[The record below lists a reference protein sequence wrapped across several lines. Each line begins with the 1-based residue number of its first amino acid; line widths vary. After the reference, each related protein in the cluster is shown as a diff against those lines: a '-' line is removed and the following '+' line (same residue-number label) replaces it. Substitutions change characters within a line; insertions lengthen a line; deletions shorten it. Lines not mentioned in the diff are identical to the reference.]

1 MNYLKVSKATDL
13 TGSDR
18 KIYRSLEILP
28 GFLAWGTI
36 IGLIIFSYFQPVG
49 TAIFIILFDIYWLF
63 LVLFLGIHLI
73 SSFRI
78 MKRYLGVDWKKRCE
92 ELGNK
97 DITMPVTGIIRS
109 INWQD
114 LWHVII
120 IPTYGES
127 ATVLRSNLDGLINS
141 GYPVEKLIVVLA
153 TEAREGEE
161 GKQRA
166 EIIKSEYSNRF
177 ETFLVTTHPDDIV
190 GELKG
195 KGANQ
200 AFAAGELK
208 RLVIDERGLDYDLI
222 LVSVFDAD
230 TVIHPGYFYC
240 LTYSFLTVDHP
251 YRSSFQPVP
260 VYHNNLWQAPFFAR
274 VAAFS
279 NTFWQMMQQLRAEK
293 LATYSSHSMT
303 WRALVDI
310 GFWSTNMVSEDSR
323 IFWHCFCYYKGDYRV
338 EPLYFPV
345 SMDIC
350 MDKSTVRTAVSLYK
364 QQRRWGWGVENI
376 PYLLFNTGKQW
387 STLNSKAKKR
397 YINHITV
404 QLYGFHSWATN
415 ALITSVL
422 GWLPLLLGGD
432 RFNVTVLSNNLPAV
446 TKFFMTLAMVGMV
459 VSAII
464 SVLVLP
470 RTSKP
475 TWLQY
480 GIMIVQWIFLP
491 VIIIVFGSIPGLE
504 AQTRLML
511 GKYMGFLV
519 TPKHRE

>member
-1 MNYLKVSKATDL
+1 MDYLKVSKATDL
-13 TGSDR
+13 TGKNR
-18 KIYRSLEILP
+18 RLYRGLEMLP

-36 IGLIIFSYFQPVG
+36 IALIVFSYFEPVG
-49 TAIFIILFDIYWLF
+49 SAIFIILFDIYWLF

-78 MKRYLGVDWKKRCE
+78 MRRYLRIDWQARCE
-92 ELGNK
+92 ALGKRELFVPASGVTRSVVWE
-97 DITMPVTGIIRS
+97 DIY
-109 INWQD
+109 
-114 LWHVII
+114 HVII

-127 ATVLRSNLDGLINS
+127 VTVIRSTLDGLCNAN
-141 GYPVEKLIVVLA
+141 YPLEKLIVVLA
-153 TEAREGEE
+153 TEGREGEE
-161 GKQRA
+161 GRQRA
-166 EIIKSEYSNRF
+166 EIITQEYGQRF
-177 ETFLVTTHPDDIV
+177 GTFLVTTHPDDII

-200 AFAAGELK
+200 AWAAKQLK
-208 RLVIDERGLDYDLI
+208 EQIVDARQLDYDLI

-230 TVIHPGYFYC
+230 TVIHSGYFYC
-240 LTYSFLTVDHP
+240 LTYHFLTVAKP
-251 YRSSFQPVP
+251 YRSSFQPIP

-279 NTFWQMMQQLRAEK
+279 NTFWQMMQQLRPEK

-303 WRALVDI
+303 WHALVDI

-323 IFWHCFCYYKGDYRV
+323 IFWHCFCYYKGDYCV
-338 EPLYFPV
+338 EPLYYPV

-350 MDKSTVRTAVSLYK
+350 MDKGMTRTAKNLYK

-376 PYLLFNTGKQW
+376 PYLLFNTTKQW
-387 STLNSKAKKR
+387 RSLDGTAKKR
-397 YINHITV
+397 YANHIFV

-415 ALITSVL
+415 ALITSIL
-422 GWLPLLLGGD
+422 GWLPLVLGGD
-432 RFNVTVLSNNLPAV
+432 RFNVTVLSNNLPTV

-459 VSAII
+459 LSAII
-464 SVLVLP
+464 SILVLP
-470 RTSKP
+470 RGKKP
-475 TWLQY
+475 TFLQY
-480 GIMIVQWIFLP
+480 IITVVQWIFLP
-491 VIIIVFGSIPGLE
+491 VIIIIFGAIPGLE